1 MFRITKRA
9 KGLAKLVAVAARNT
23 VQYRLCT
30 DRQTYDTESRA
41 WRDVPLAGW
50 SGIRQFLCSVPRR
63 QAMVVGA
70 VLAGG
75 RLLSFDHR
83 PLGVGGGAEQ
93 RPAGGAPG
101 DAGEHDFLFLF
112 LGPVVGAGRADV
124 RVDDAVSGHVAGDGD
139 GAGILRGV
147 WDVDAADFRRSVREQ
162 RVGYGIGPGDSVR
175 SGGWAGSR
183 RTASGAWR

>member
-63 QAMVVGA
+63 QAMVVGD

-75 RLLSFDHR
+75 RLLQLDHR
-83 PLGVGGGAEQ
+83 PMGVGDDHDE
-93 RPAGGAPG
+93 RPAGGAPR
-101 DAGEHDFLFLF
+101 DAGEHDFL
-112 LGPVVGAGRADV
+112 
-124 RVDDAVSGHVAGDGD
+124 VDRKSTRLNSSHLVMS
-139 GAGILRGV
+139 
-147 WDVDAADFRRSVREQ
+147 
-162 RVGYGIGPGDSVR
+162 
-175 SGGWAGSR
+175 
-183 RTASGAWR
+183 